1 MKRLIIEQL
10 KEGFIFTDENDDKY
24 AVPVSMLSIRVKAYF
39 GLTKFKPKKEKTNI
53 APPAKVSEATKPE
66 TQGSKTPDSHSGG
79 AIYNYEVERKRSAG
93 QERSKA
99 AIQLNSHAILQNCVT
114 PFDDILPSSST
125 EQHRSDKEVE
135 EKSKLGTPDNQ
146 ILWPKD
152 LKIKSFDYSGWST
165 GQYKSLSFWEL
176 PDGRVVLNYSN
187 SHYYT
192 TKDLVMQIP
201 FPFPE
206 GCFDKKNGWSSSVE
220 QAFKMYRRYLAERQ
234 EPEGQPDG
242 TCDDV
247 SFDTCANNDPEACKF
262 CVNESRYEDKRKLAV
277 RKSGRPLL
285 KASMGC

>member
-10 KEGFIFTDENDDKY
+10 KEGFIFMDENDDKY
-24 AVPVSMLSIRVKAYF
+24 AVSSGSLSKRVHAYF
-39 GLTKFKPKKEKTNI
+39 ELRPDSRKRKHI

-220 QAFKMYRRYLAERQ
+220 QAFKMYRRYLAEQGEQKTKIVKAKIEDPDDWKYKSFGLNNTRVDK
-234 EPEGQPDG
+234 EDYTKIEGSL
-242 TCDDV
+242 T
-247 SFDTCANNDPEACKF
+247 E
-262 CVNESRYEDKRKLAV
+262 
-277 RKSGRPLL
+277 
-285 KASMGC
+285 